1 MLTILLATS
10 AVHSSSSGRA
20 LHAGRAHRSESRGPS
35 RFSWDTLAVGNATSC
50 GCNKCYFPL
59 SERENEGW
67 LVGNPTCEHTIDRS
81 TSRGV
86 SLGPVFPEGFGCDDA
101 SASPPWFPQYGRTWT
116 FAERLRTRFG
126 VGHMLSRPPEIASL
140 TPEQAAS
147 LNFNLKHRV
156 DKFSRPCWATRR
168 NRSIPWWEKATAE
181 PKRYYSPG
189 PHPVQAV
196 RSCPWPTC
204 IMLGCQFLKANSF
217 ARGATSFIAN
227 APNKTELG
235 QGIKKNFALVAAM
248 VMAHPCLKL
257 DFQVFLRNDGRV
269 LNIDLDRCDQLELG
283 TSMHSPPLSE
293 AFQRNMTAFQLKLAR
308 IPGLCVVPREQ
319 ARLIKAIERL
329 YES

>member
-1 MLTILLATS
+1 MLTMLLATS
-10 AVHSSSSGRA
+10 AVHRSSSSRA
-20 LHAGRAHRSESRGPS
+20 LHAGRARGSESRGPS
-35 RFSWDTLAVGNATSC
+35 RFSWDTLAVSNATSC
-50 GCNKCYFPL
+50 GCNKCYFPVSRSQL

-67 LVGNPTCEHTIDRS
+67 LVGKPACEQ
-81 TSRGV
+81 TSNGG
-86 SLGPVFPEGFGCDDA
+86 LFPKGFGCGDA
-101 SASPPWFPQYGRTWT
+101 SASHPWFPQYGRTWT

-140 TPEQAAS
+140 TPEQAVS

-156 DKFSRPCWATRR
+156 EKRDRPHWPTPW
-168 NRSIPWWEKATAE
+168 NRSIPWSKRNSTVE
-181 PKRYYSPG
+181 PPRYYSPG

-217 ARGATSFIAN
+217 TRGATSFIAN

-248 VMAHPCLKL
+248 VTAHPCLKI

-283 TSMHSPPLSE
+283 TSMHSPPFSE

>member
-67 LVGNPTCEHTIDRS
+67 LVGRPSCVWQPPT
-81 TSRGV
+81 
-86 SLGPVFPEGFGCDDA
+86 VFPKDFGCDDA

-126 VGHMLSRPPEIASL
+126 VGHLLSRPPEIASL

-156 DKFSRPCWATRR
+156 DKLSQPCWAKVLPLTFATPW
-168 NRSIPWWEKATAE
+168 NRSIPWSERKATAE

-204 IMLGCQFLKANSF
+204 IMLGCSYLKASSF
-217 ARGATSFIAN
+217 TRGATSFIAN

-235 QGIKKNFALVAAM
+235 QGIKKNFALVVAM

-293 AFQRNMTAFQLKLAR
+293 AFQRNMTAFQLELAR
-308 IPGLCVVPREQ
+308 IPGLCKVPKEQ
-319 ARLIKAIERL
+319 ARLVKAIESL